1 MKLATRHSRE
11 KTAGFSLVELL
22 VVIVII
28 GILAMIIV
36 PQLSTSTDEAK
47 LSTLQ
52 SDLSAMRSAVE
63 VYRAQHNAYPA
74 EVMPTNPPAGVSS
87 LADAFVAQMTRY
99 TDAGGRISN
108 TKDATFKYGPYLK
121 GNNLPMN
128 PFNDKEDV
136 TIDASEADITVRNS
150 SGAGTAW
157 KFYAKTGVFMSADG
171 AHDSL

>member
-1 MKLATRHSRE
+1 MTTATRRGRG
-11 KTAGFSLVELL
+11 KAAGFSLVELL

-36 PQLSTSTDEAK
+36 PQLSTSTDDAK

-74 EVMPTNPPAGVSS
+74 ESMPTNPPAGVTTLS
-87 LADAFVAQMTRY
+87 DAFVAQMTRY

-108 TKDATFKYGPYLK
+108 SKDTTFRYGPYIK
-121 GNNLPMN
+121 GNNLPTN
-128 PFNDKEDV
+128 PFNDLNDV
-136 TIDASEADITVRNS
+136 TVDSAEADITQRDS
-150 SGAGTAW
+150 SGATTAW
-157 KFYAKTGVFMSADG
+157 KFYSKTGVFISADG
-171 AHDSL
+171 SHDTL